1 MMAEVIN
8 FPMHK
13 VKQRSANTNA
23 DLELVF
29 EQKKI
34 LIDDLV
40 DHYASN
46 LINKCS
52 MHGFDVDDRDFMYD
66 FAFMVEAFRSALYRD
81 VGIRHPIQ
89 EISDGARGMYEEDI
103 EDFFNNN
110 DDDPDL
116 A

>member
-1 MMAEVIN
+1 MMAEVIQ

-13 VKQRSANTNA
+13 IKERSANTNA
-23 DLELVF
+23 DLDRVF
-29 EQKKI
+29 AQKKL

-40 DHYASN
+40 DHYATN

-52 MHGFDVDDRDFMYD
+52 MHGFDVDSVDFEYD
-66 FAFMVEAFRSALYRD
+66 FAFMVESFRSALYRD

-89 EISDGARGMYEEDI
+89 EISDGARGMYELNLED
-103 EDFFNNN
+103 EN